1 MNKLLK
7 SYMTLCL
14 GIDGYCL
21 GLGLRTCLVAIPY
34 RNLMLIG
41 NWTFRSQDHSLQGAK
56 VPGVELSLPGTFAP
70 WTFRSHH

>member
-21 GLGLRTCLVAIPY
+21 GTCLGAIPY
-34 RNLMLIG
+34 
-41 NWTFRSQDHSLQGAK
+41 HSLRL
-56 VPGVELSLPGTFAP
+56 VLILF
-70 WTFRSHH
+70 